1 MSSRWL
7 SFPAA
12 FVVWFVCG
20 CGSAGPPPQQITVN
34 VTPAT
39 IIVRT
44 GDTQQFFATVA
55 GTTNQTVTWSVN
67 EVAGGDATRGTISAA
82 GLYTPPAQPPNPNQV
97 QVTATSAANAS
108 ATSSA
113 QVTLANPIAIVSF
126 VYPPALVSN
135 APFSISVIGSK
146 FVSGAQIL
154 LGTTALTPTFVDS
167 SHLTATGTAPAAG
180 VLNLTVVNPMPD
192 GMPSAAMTVP
202 VTIVNQRAA
211 VRFLEQSTFGPND
224 AQLAAVET
232 GGMESFLTAQFQA
245 PTFGCQLHHPS
256 AGNEHS
262 GSTVP
267 GIFPKRLERS
277 GRLRPVASARNV
289 CPEPN
294 LGR

>member
-7 SFPAA
+7 SFPVA

-39 IIVRT
+39 ITVRT

-67 EVAGGDATRGTISAA
+67 GVAGGDATRGTISAA

-97 QVTATSAANAS
+97 QVMATSAANAS

-126 VYPPALVSN
+126 VYPPALVSDV
-135 APFSISVIGSK
+135 PFSISVIGSK

-154 LGTTALTPTFVDS
+154 LGTTVLTPTFVDS
-167 SHLTATGTAPAAG
+167 SRCPACRRGNGWNGEFPDSAVPGTH
-180 VLNLTVVNPMPD
+180 V
-192 GMPSAAMTVP
+192 
-202 VTIVNQRAA
+202 
-211 VRFLEQSTFGPND
+211 
-224 AQLAAVET
+224 
-232 GGMESFLTAQFQA
+232 
-245 PTFGCQLHHPS
+245 GCQLHHPS

-267 GIFPKRLERS
+267 GIFPKRFERS

-294 LGR
+294 LGRFQQ